1 MKKTDLKSKL
11 RLVLIALGAAVLIL
25 WMVFYLLTSRIMKES
40 NQAVMFQVSRQVMS
54 ALETELL
61 SLEHM
66 AFTLGQNG
74 QVKDFLEEADP
85 LAYHQQSGQIYML
98 LDTVVPPASFV
109 GNLLIYNQ
117 DNVYSRFIG
126 TLGNTAAARIGYSLK
141 PEALPQHL
149 YLVLEGTHYVGY
161 ASGVYRESR
170 QIGTIV
176 LLIEEERLL
185 TFFAQYSKMNDIKIA
200 LIAGGAV
207 LVSSD
212 GELAGL
218 PADRLL
224 EGKGDSLRRKI
235 GVTPFEVAVQ
245 SDGSYV
251 NTINK
256 EFAAAVLA
264 TALIFALL
272 LFLFIRFWNRS
283 FFRPILQVM
292 GGVELLGSG
301 DEVQPLP
308 PTGEASFDRL
318 VEQINAMLLRLEE
331 KNRELLHA
339 QLGLQNA
346 QIERQRTLIIS
357 LKKQINAHFTVN
369 VLGSIKRLAEK
380 REMEKTGEMCDGLS
394 YLLRYAN
401 AGEEFIGGMEEFF
414 ILEKY
419 VAIMSIRYRGKFQA
433 EFDVD
438 DRLDNV
444 LIPRMMIQPILE
456 NAIFHG
462 FKNMEEGGRLHI
474 QAQMD
479 DGRVLIQVSDNGG
492 GMEKGTLEELREKLA
507 WAHTRDLDG
516 QGLEHIALP
525 NIQKRIHSYYG
536 GDYRLEVD
544 SSPGKGTVVSLILP
558 AVGSSA
564 GTGRGVDNCSKF

>member
-11 RLVLIALGAAVLIL
+11 RLVLIALGTAVLIL
-25 WMVFYLLTSRIMKES
+25 WTVFYLLTSRIMKES
-40 NQAVMFQVSRQVMS
+40 NEATMSQVSRQVMS

-66 AFTLGQNG
+66 AFTLSQNE
-74 QVKDFLEEADP
+74 QVKNFLEEADP
-85 LAYHQQSGQIYML
+85 LTYHDRSGQIYML

-126 TLGNTAAARIGYSLK
+126 TLGNTAAARIGYSLQ

-149 YLVLEGTHYVGY
+149 YLVLEGAHYVGY
-161 ASGVYRESR
+161 ASGVYKEGG

-176 LLIEEERLL
+176 LLIEEDRLL
-185 TFFAQYSKMNDIKIA
+185 TFFAQYSRMNDIKIA
-200 LIAGGAV
+200 LIGGGTV

-218 PADRLL
+218 TADQLMKS
-224 EGKGDSLRRKI
+224 KGDSLRRKI
-235 GVTPFEVAVQ
+235 GVTPFEVVVQ

-251 NTINK
+251 NAVNK

-264 TALIFALL
+264 TALLFALL

-292 GGVELLGSG
+292 GGVELLGSEKG
-301 DEVQPLP
+301 VQPLP

-339 QLGLQNA
+339 QWGLQNA
-346 QIERQRTLIIS
+346 KIERQRTLIIS

-380 REMEKTGEMCDGLS
+380 REMKKTGEMCDGLS

-419 VAIMSIRYRGKFQA
+419 VAIMSIRYSDKFQA

-444 LIPRMMIQPILE
+444 LIPRMMVQPILE
-456 NAIFHG
+456 NAILHG
-462 FKNMEEGGRLHI
+462 FKSMEEGGRLHI
-474 QAQMD
+474 QAALEED
-479 DGRVLIQVSDNGG
+479 RVLIQVTDSGS
-492 GMEKGTLEELREKLA
+492 GMEKKTLEELRKRLA
-507 WAHTRDLDG
+507 NAHLQDLDE

-536 GDYRLEVD
+536 CGYRLEVD
-544 SSPGKGTVVSLILP
+544 SSPGIGTVVSLTLP
-558 AVGSSA
+558 VVNNG
-564 GTGRGVDNCSKF
+564 